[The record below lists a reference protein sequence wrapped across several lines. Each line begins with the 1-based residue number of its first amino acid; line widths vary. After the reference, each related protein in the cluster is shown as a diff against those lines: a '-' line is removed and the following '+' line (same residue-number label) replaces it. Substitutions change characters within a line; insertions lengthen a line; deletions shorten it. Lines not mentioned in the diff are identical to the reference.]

1 MVALSFIFYC
11 SFNIRRDWRCMMCS
25 EDLCDNRLK
34 VLSEKQNYK
43 IDTVLFVVKP
53 VFKEDGANTIT
64 KALLNLMS
72 DDVSKF

>member
-1 MVALSFIFYC
+1 
-11 SFNIRRDWRCMMCS
+11 MCS
-25 EDLCDNRLK
+25 EDLYDNRLK

>member
-1 MVALSFIFYC
+1 
-11 SFNIRRDWRCMMCS
+11 MMCS

-34 VLSEKQNYK
+34 GLSEKQKYK
-43 IDTVLFVVKP
+43 IDTVLFVVQP

-72 DDVSKF
+72 DDISKF

>member
-1 MVALSFIFYC
+1 
-11 SFNIRRDWRCMMCS
+11 MCS

-64 KALLNLMS
+64 KALLNLMG